1 MDDTNHRASTRGS
14 FSSNGR
20 ASGPDDPYA
29 AMRDDQ
35 LVAALQLGDTAALG
49 ALFERHRRV
58 VYGFLR
64 SRLLA
69 AADAEDMCQEVFVRC
84 LQAKGEFEGAHQV
97 RPWLVGIA
105 RNVLR
110 EYVRRMQRR
119 KEVGWTLLC
128 LEADASHENGQPYED
143 VAEFLPGCME
153 ALGQNARDALEMH
166 YRGRMRLAAIGER
179 LRRSEGAIKL
189 LMFRARQALKNCIN
203 LKSGCKVEGEA
214 GD

>member
-1 MDDTNHRASTRGS
+1 
-14 FSSNGR
+14 
-20 ASGPDDPYA
+20 
-29 AMRDDQ
+29 
-35 LVAALQLGDTAALG
+35 VGDTAALG
-49 ALFERHRRV
+49 MLFERHRRV

-64 SRLLA
+64 SRLLDA
-69 AADAEDMCQEVFVRC
+69 SDAEDMCQEVFVRC

-119 KEVGWTLLC
+119 KEVGWTVLC
-128 LEADASHENGQPYED
+128 LEADASHENGQPYDD
-143 VAEFLPGCME
+143 VVEFLPGCME
-153 ALGQNARDALEMH
+153 GLGQNARDALEMH
-166 YRGRMRLAAIGER
+166 YRGRMRLSAIGER

-203 LKSGCKVEGEA
+203 LKVGCKIEEE
-214 GD
+214 